1 MSGPTKA
8 ELRKERII
16 DTARRI
22 FAEKG
27 VHAATVSEIAQEAKV
42 SEGTIYEHFSNKENL
57 LFHIPEHFTQRRQR
71 IGVYHLK
78 LIQGAA
84 NKLRAY
90 AYIYTELFHENPD
103 YATIVLLYLKGNAN
117 FRQTPGYQA
126 IRNWFRFLTEIIN
139 EGIESGEFRPN
150 VDAYIVRALI
160 MGAIDQV
167 TVNWLMSGKSTNLM
181 ETVDPIVDAV
191 MEGILNPEVD
201 EDAHWS
207 NWRRTKARLRN
218 KKIPAKEKKEQAG

>member
-8 ELRKERII
+8 ELRKEKII

-57 LFHIPEHFTQRRQR
+57 LFHIPEDFTKRRQKT
-71 IGVYHLK
+71 GHYHLN

-84 NKLRAY
+84 NKLRAF
-90 AYIYTELFHENPD
+90 AYIYTELFYENPD
-103 YATIVLLYLKGNAN
+103 YATISLLYLKGNPN
-117 FRQTPGYQA
+117 FRQTPGYQS
-126 IRNWFRFLTEIIN
+126 IQDWFRHLTEIIE
-139 EGIESGEFRPN
+139 EGIESGEFRTTIQP
-150 VDAYIVRALI
+150 YIIRALI

-167 TVNWLMSGKSTNLM
+167 TVNWLMAGKKTNLM
-181 ETVDPIVDAV
+181 ETVDPIIDAV
-191 MEGILNPEVD
+191 MEGILNPEVG

-207 NWRRTKARLRN
+207 NWHRTKARLRN
-218 KKIPAKEKKEQAG
+218 KPTQDNE